1 MVNAALTADSLNLIA
16 GRVSVWHRAAICAFD
31 GSGARTHMLDGMTDT
46 VDDTSEP
53 PKKVLSP
60 AAKRALAEA
69 EERRKARDEADPL
82 KPEKGGPK
90 GVEPTRYGDW
100 ERGGIAYDF

>member
-1 MVNAALTADSLNLIA
+1 MDRLY
-16 GRVSVWHRAAICAFD
+16 RFD
-31 GSGARTHMLDGMTDT
+31 GTGLIWVSRGM
-46 VDDTSEP
+46 SETP
-53 PKKVLSP
+53 PKDEHPKKVLSP

-69 EERRKARDEADPL
+69 EERRKAREAEIDSRPN
-82 KPEKGGPK
+82 EKAGPK

>member
-1 MVNAALTADSLNLIA
+1 MDRLY
-16 GRVSVWHRAAICAFD
+16 RFD
-31 GSGARTHMLDGMTDT
+31 GIGLIWVSEGMSETHPNEDT
-46 VDDTSEP
+46 

-69 EERRKARDEADPL
+69 EERRKAREAETDSRPN
-82 KPEKGGPK
+82 EKSGPK

>member
-1 MVNAALTADSLNLIA
+1 MSQV
-16 GRVSVWHRAAICAFD
+16 GSVYRFD
-31 GSGARTHMLDGMTDT
+31 GMYQIWVSLRMSKTQQDDPMT
-46 VDDTSEP
+46 

-69 EERRKARDEADPL
+69 EERRKAQLSQRQSRPN
-82 KPEKGGPK
+82 EKSGPK
-90 GVEPTRYGDW
+90 GAEPTRYGDW

>member
-1 MVNAALTADSLNLIA
+1 MDRLY
-16 GRVSVWHRAAICAFD
+16 RFD
-31 GSGARTHMLDGMTDT
+31 GTGQNWVSKDM
-46 VDDTSEP
+46 SETNP
-53 PKKVLSP
+53 IEQTPKKILSP

-69 EERRKARDEADPL
+69 EERRKAREAKETARPN
-82 KPEKGGPK
+82 EKAGPK

>member
-1 MVNAALTADSLNLIA
+1 MAIERQFARLTGVDQ
-16 GRVSVWHRAAICAFD
+16 RAYW
-31 GSGARTHMLDGMTDT
+31 GAMSDPDIEKPD
-46 VDDTSEP
+46 V

-69 EERRKARDEADPL
+69 AERRKASGEADPV

>member
-1 MVNAALTADSLNLIA
+1 MDRFN
-16 GRVSVWHRAAICAFD
+16 RFD
-31 GSGARTHMLDGMTDT
+31 GRGLVWVVKGM
-46 VDDTSEP
+46 SETIP
-53 PKKVLSP
+53 KDESPKKILSP

-69 EERRKARDEADPL
+69 EARRKAREAEETSRPN
-82 KPEKGGPK
+82 EKAGPK